1 MPTTETST
9 TSDLVRDLVA
19 QLGAEIVL
27 QDPDNRTFFSHDVV
41 HTAEHDV
48 ACVLQPRTIAE
59 LRHGVSLI
67 TAAGRAVIPRGGG
80 ASYTKG
86 YLATTPGAVLIDTTS
101 LARIVS
107 IDTSAMTVT
116 VECGVTWKALEE
128 ALRPHGVRTPFWGPM
143 SGAFATVGGALS
155 QHAIIWGAARYGVSG
170 DSVLGL
176 EVVLADGSL
185 LRTGSDGT
193 RGGTSFYRNY
203 GPDLT
208 GLFLGDAGAFGI
220 KATATLRLMRLPAA
234 VATASFSFA
243 THDALTL
250 AMCELARIGVLS
262 ECFGLDPVLRRQ
274 RTRREL
280 VEVQVTAA
288 RCRVRGEGERDRGLR
303 GDRISQRDRV
313 QEREVR
319 ALAELRARGM
329 CGVTDEDDPLGVP
342 RVHRDIAVA
351 REQHRV
357 EITERVEDGLRA
369 LVDAQHLIA
378 PRRQPCR
385 APCIDAVR
393 AQAPEHADAVG
404 VLAGWHARRK
414 EAEHVSRTVDRLVQ
428 RALRRELRVVDHEP
442 QRAPRVRRGLHPR
455 RIRVELGDRA
465 VRGDHQIE
473 RPVPRAAIIDEESL
487 RARQLAADD
496 SDAALDRGARGAR
509 GVEQRLEQHPAMD
522 PEPIESRIDRGVGQG
537 DERPVSASHA
547 QQSID
552 ARSAGVNLVEVADPG
567 EGRLPGGLQGDSSTD
582 RARVRHAL
590 QHRHGV
596 PGAGEQ
602 CRS

>member
-116 VECGVTWKALEE
+116 VECGVTWQALEE

-274 RTRREL
+274 RTRRAAIE
-280 VEVQVTAA
+280 EDVQPLPDALADARFVLHMGCEGRSDAAA
-288 RCRVRGEGERDRGLR
+288 RDDAAAARAICRASGGVEMDDIVPRMLRTHPWVAMTSAIGPSGERWAPLHGIVPLT
-303 GDRISQRDRV
+303 S
-313 QEREVR
+313 
-319 ALAELRARGM
+319 ALATWNALRDVLREEAHDLERLGITVGFLTSLVGSTAFVLEPVCYWHGPRSAYAERIYDAATKSRFVTYEHHAETETAVAHLRARF
-329 CGVTDEDDPLGVP
+329 
-342 RVHRDIAVA
+342 
-351 REQHRV
+351 
-357 EITERVEDGLRA
+357 
-369 LVDAQHLIA
+369 
-378 PRRQPCR
+378 
-385 APCIDAVR
+385 
-393 AQAPEHADAVG
+393 
-404 VLAGWHARRK
+404 LACF
-414 EAEHVSRTVDRLVQ
+414 E
-428 RALRRELRVVDHEP
+428 
-442 QRAPRVRRGLHPR
+442 
-455 RIRVELGDRA
+455 
-465 VRGDHQIE
+465 
-473 RPVPRAAIIDEESL
+473 
-487 RARQLAADD
+487 
-496 SDAALDRGARGAR
+496 ARGAAHLQIGKSYHFR
-509 GVEQRLEQHPAMD
+509 ETRHSEPWALIEAIKHAVDPTGLMNPGVLGLA
-522 PEPIESRIDRGVGQG
+522 
-537 DERPVSASHA
+537 RP
-547 QQSID
+547 
-552 ARSAGVNLVEVADPG
+552 
-567 EGRLPGGLQGDSSTD
+567 
-582 RARVRHAL
+582 
-590 QHRHGV
+590 
-596 PGAGEQ
+596 
-602 CRS
+602 